1 MTTLR
6 DTNQIAKH
14 EHEETLNAKRVVLV
28 GGSLDSD
35 KISEAVK
42 QGLENIK
49 FNAGTTQTPV
59 QYQVHTVKVPEI
71 IKETEIKEIPVVVKE
86 IEVREIPVI
95 VKEVQLVEIPK
106 VIVQEKIVEVQ
117 VPVIVKEAVKIESL
131 PVKLLLIAQTILGIA
146 IALKLLVN

>member
-6 DTNQIAKH
+6 DSNQILKH
-14 EHEETLNAKRVVLV
+14 EHDEELNAKRVVLV

-35 KISEAVK
+35 KISDAVK

-49 FNAGTTQTPV
+49 FNAGNTQAST

-86 IEVREIPVI
+86 IEIKEVPIV
-95 VKEVQLVEIPK
+95 VKEVQVVEIPK
-106 VIVQEKIVEVQ
+106 IVIQEQIREIQ
-117 VPVIVKEAVKIESL
+117 VPVIVKEAVKVESL
-131 PVKLLLIAQTILGIA
+131 PVKLLLIAQIVLGLAIA
-146 IALKLLVN
+146 IKEIVQ